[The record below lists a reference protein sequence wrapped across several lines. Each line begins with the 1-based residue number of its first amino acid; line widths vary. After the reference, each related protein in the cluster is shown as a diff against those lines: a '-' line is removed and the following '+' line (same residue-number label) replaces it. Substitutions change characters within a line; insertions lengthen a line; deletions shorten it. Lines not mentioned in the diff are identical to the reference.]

1 MAKNDKKKMFL
12 AIGGHLG
19 FQDGRLKDFEVS
31 HLSTVGQRQPIGLES
46 QLIAHLKDKTLN

>member
-1 MAKNDKKKMFL
+1 MTKKIFL